1 MRRALLS
8 LAVLLLTTLPLR
20 AQTADEIVARYV
32 QAVGGMERI
41 QAVQTLRRT
50 GTFYGGGGFEAQ
62 MVEENRRPNMV
73 RQDFT
78 FGGMTGSNAYDGKVG
93 WKTEPWGGKK
103 DAEAL
108 GEEELKSIIEDADLE
123 GPLVNYK
130 QKGHQV
136 EYLGTEPVEGDDA
149 YKLKVTL
156 KSGDVV
162 IYYVDTEYAVP
173 IKIEKKRKIRGAE
186 REYEITLGDY
196 KQVDGWYLPF
206 AIEQG
211 AKGSQFKQRVVYQ
224 TIVAN
229 VPVDEGRFAKPT
241 GAGQPATETPRQ
253 PADASQ
259 AMPAGSTQPPSAT
272 AVAAAPT
279 SAAEGQAPP
288 AGASPAPGAGGS
300 TPAAPARPAGPPRFD
315 SDTISGLG
323 ARNIGSAVMS
333 GRIAALAAVHE
344 GQRLTVYV
352 GAASG
357 GVWKS
362 VNGGTNYKPVFDKQP
377 AQSIG
382 AIAIDPTNPKVV
394 WVGTGEPWTRNSV
407 SIGNG
412 VYKTTD
418 GGDNWTFVGLPESER
433 IAKIVVDPSAPDT
446 VYVCAPG
453 KLWSDSDERGVYRTT
468 DGGKTWTKVL
478 AGGNKSTGCSM
489 MAMDTKDPKVL
500 YAGMW
505 DFRRKGWTFRSGG
518 EGPGKPSNSGLFKS
532 TDGGSTWTSLDQKSA
547 PGLPAKPWGRVAVS
561 VAPSNPSVV
570 YAFVEA
576 EVPDNALYRS
586 ADGGKTWE
594 KKDRSFDIVWRPF
607 YFANLIV
614 DPKDE
619 NKLYKPDLGL
629 IASTDGGSSFS
640 PIGGSAHGD
649 FHDLWIDPQNTD
661 HMIVGDDGGIFY
673 TYDGGNKW
681 WKADNLPVSQ
691 FYHVSV
697 DMERPYNVYGG
708 LQDNGSWV
716 GPSDGGGGI
725 TNDKWQSMFFGDG
738 FWMFADPSDPD
749 YIYAES
755 QGGEIGRVNR
765 KTNEIRLI
773 KPLPQYQ
780 EKKLRCNW
788 NTPIHIGKSGAVY
801 LGCQFLFRTKDQGQ
815 SWDRISPDLSTND
828 KSKQQQELSGGITVD
843 NSAAEM
849 HTTIYAIAE
858 SPLDANVVWAGTD
871 DGNLQVT
878 RDGGKT
884 WTNVVG
890 NVGGLPKSAWVSSIE
905 AGHYGAGTAY
915 ATFDLHTFGD
925 MKPYAYKT
933 TDYGKTW
940 TRLVAADSPVKGYA
954 HTVREDVVDESLLFL
969 GTEMGLWVS
978 LDGGQQWAQYLGGN
992 FPHVAVRDL
1001 AVHPR
1006 DNDLVIATH
1015 GRGIWIVDDIS
1026 PLRALTAEVMGQEA
1040 AFVGIGPAVQRLP
1053 SFDFSV
1059 QGDAK
1064 YVGPGEPD
1072 DAVITYYQR
1081 RRHVFGDLAID
1092 VRDSSGKVVAVI
1104 PSSKRRGLNRVAW
1117 SMRMEAPKAPPAA
1130 TAGVTVG
1137 PRLLPGSYTVT
1148 MTKDKNSYT
1157 TPIEVVSDPRSK
1169 HSAADRQAEFALSL
1183 DVYQQ
1188 FAEMTYVVEKI
1199 NGVRLAL
1206 DDRAGKLP
1214 AGDALA
1220 KRLRAASAATDEL
1233 RKKIVATK
1241 EGGMI
1246 TGEERLREFLTDL
1259 YFGIVFHEGK
1269 PTQAQTDRAGTLKRE
1284 LADVG
1289 NDFDAWAKKE
1299 LPSINAELAK
1309 KGLPPVEALT
1319 REAWES
1325 AQEKGGGGRG
1335 GGDGFELEREGPE
1348 NEAVDWRE
1356 ALEGWQ

>member
-8 LAVLLLTTLPLR
+8 LAALLIGALPLS

-41 QAVQTLRRT
+41 QAVRTVRRT
-50 GTFYGGGGFEAQ
+50 GTYYGGGGFEAR
-62 MVEENRRPNMV
+62 MVEENKRPNMI
-73 RQDFT
+73 RQEIT
-78 FGGMTGSNAYDGKVG
+78 FGGMTGATAYDGKTG

-108 GEEELKSIIEDADLE
+108 GEEELKAVIEDADID
-123 GPLVNYK
+123 GPLVNYQ
-130 QKGHQV
+130 QKGNKV
-136 EYLGTEPVEGDDA
+136 EYLGIEPVEGSDS

-156 KSGDVV
+156 KSGDVL
-162 IYYVDTEYAVP
+162 YYYIDTEYNVP
-173 IKIEKKRKIRGAE
+173 IKVERKRIVRGAE
-186 REYEITLGDY
+186 REYESILGDY
-196 KQVDGWYLPF
+196 KQVSGWYLPF
-206 AIEQG
+206 AVES
-211 AKGSQFKQRVVYQ
+211 AVKGSPLRQRVVYDA
-224 TIVAN
+224 IVAN
-229 VPVDEGRFAKPT
+229 VPVDDGRFAKPGT
-241 GAGQPATETPRQ
+241 GAEAPA
-253 PADASQ
+253 
-259 AMPAGSTQPPSAT
+259 SAPD
-272 AVAAAPT
+272 AAAAVLPP
-279 SAAEGQAPP
+279 APP
-288 AGASPAPGAGGS
+288 AAVPSTAAS
-300 TPAAPARPAGPPRFD
+300 AAPVPPSGPVKVD
-315 SDTISGLG
+315 SETISGLG

-344 GQRLTVYV
+344 GARLTVYV

-357 GVWKS
+357 GLWKS
-362 VNGGTNYKPVFDKQP
+362 VNGGTSYKPVFDKQP

-433 IAKIVVDPSAPDT
+433 IAKIVVDPTTPDT

-453 KLWSDSDERGVYRTT
+453 KLWSDSEERGVFRTT

-478 AGGNKSTGCSM
+478 AGGNPSTGCSM
-489 MAMDTKDPKVL
+489 MAMDRKDPKVL

-505 DFRRKGWTFRSGG
+505 DFRRRGWTFRSGG

-532 TDGGSTWTSLDQKSA
+532 TDGGATWTSLDAKSA
-547 PGLPAKPWGRVAVS
+547 PGLPAKPWGRIAVS

-594 KKDRSFDIVWRPF
+594 KKDRSFDMVWRPF

-619 NKLYKPDLGL
+619 NKLYKPDLGF
-629 IASTDGGSSFS
+629 IASTDGGSSFTS
-640 PIGGSAHGD
+640 IGGNAHGD

-661 HMIVGDDGGIFY
+661 HMIVGDDGGVFY

-716 GPSDGGGGI
+716 APSDGPGGI
-725 TNDKWQSMFFGDG
+725 TNDLWQSLFFGDG
-738 FWMFADPSDPD
+738 FWMFVDPSDTD
-749 YIYAES
+749 YVYAEA
-755 QGGEIGRVNR
+755 QGGEIGRINR
-765 KTNEIRLI
+765 KTHEIRLI

-788 NTPIHIGKSGAVY
+788 NSPIHVGKSGAVY

-815 SWDRISPDLSTND
+815 SWERISPDLSTND
-828 KSKQQQELSGGITVD
+828 TAKQQQELSGGITVD

-849 HTTIYAIAE
+849 HTTVYAVAE
-858 SPLDANVVWAGTD
+858 SPLSAQVVWAGTD

-890 NVGGLPKSAWVSSIE
+890 NITGLPKSAWVSYVE
-905 AGHYGAGTAY
+905 AGHFAEGTAY
-915 ATFDLHTFGD
+915 ATFDRHTFGD
-925 MKPYAYKT
+925 MTPYAYKT
-933 TDYGKTW
+933 SDFGKTW
-940 TRLVAADSPVKGYA
+940 KRLVAADAPVKGYA
-954 HTVREDVVDESLLFL
+954 HVVREDLVKEDLLFL
-969 GTEMGLWVS
+969 GTELGLWVS
-978 LDGGQQWAQYLGGN
+978 LDGGKQWAQYLGGN

-1006 DNDLVIATH
+1006 DHDLVIATH

-1026 PLRALTAEVMGQEA
+1026 PLRALTPEVMGQEA

-1053 SFDFSV
+1053 AFDFNV

-1064 YVGPGEPD
+1064 FTGTGESD

-1137 PRLLPGSYTVT
+1137 PRLLPGTYTVT

-1157 TPIEVVSDPRSK
+1157 APVEAVADPRST
-1169 HSAADRQAEFALSL
+1169 HSAADRQAQFALAF

-1188 FAEMTYVVEKI
+1188 FADMTYVVEKI

-1206 DDRAGKLP
+1206 DERAGKLP

-1220 KRLRAASAATDEL
+1220 ARLRAASAATDGL

-1259 YFGIVFHEGK
+1259 YFGVVFHEGK
-1269 PTQAQTDRAGTLKRE
+1269 PTQAQTERAASLKRE

-1299 LPSINAELAK
+1299 LPGINAELAK
-1309 KGLPPVEALT
+1309 KGLPPVEALQ
-1319 REAWES
+1319 REAWEA
-1325 AQEKGGGGRG
+1325 AQKPAGGGGG
-1335 GGDGFELEREGPE
+1335 GGGAAGERELEREGAETAP
-1348 NEAVDWRE
+1348 VDWRE
-1356 ALEGWQ
+1356 ALEGW